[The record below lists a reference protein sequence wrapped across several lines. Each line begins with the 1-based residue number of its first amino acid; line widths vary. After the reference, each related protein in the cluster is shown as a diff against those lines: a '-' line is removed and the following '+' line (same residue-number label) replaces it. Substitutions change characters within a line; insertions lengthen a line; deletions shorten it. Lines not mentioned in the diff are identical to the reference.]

1 MMSIGRLCEWAQVS
15 RSGFYKYLNRIKL
28 PTNKELS
35 DREDFEYILEAYN
48 YRGYKKGSRSI
59 FMRLMRNGHP
69 MSRNKIRRI
78 MNKYKLFCP
87 IRKINPYKQMA
98 KALDESTVAPNVL
111 KRHFKD
117 MGPRYVILTDITYLF
132 YGNCQKCYVSVMK
145 DAYTNEILGYAVSSS
160 MEEDF
165 VLDTVKMCM
174 SNHKHEI
181 PQNALIHSDQGFHYK
196 AYSFKQLLHDN
207 ELRQSMSRKANCW
220 DNAPQESFFGH
231 MKDEIDI
238 SGCNIFDE
246 VENVID
252 DYIEYY
258 NNDRPQWDLA
268 YLTPS
273 EYYKYSITGQ
283 YPINLKKLPSKKKNI

>member
-1 MMSIGRLCEWAQVS
+1 
-15 RSGFYKYLNRIKL
+15 
-28 PTNKELS
+28 
-35 DREDFEYILEAYN
+35 
-48 YRGYKKGSRSI
+48 
-59 FMRLMRNGHP
+59 
-69 MSRNKIRRI
+69 
-78 MNKYKLFCP
+78 
-87 IRKINPYKQMA
+87 
-98 KALDESTVAPNVL
+98 
-111 KRHFKD
+111 

-132 YGNCQKCYVSVMK
+132 YGNCKKCYVSVMK

-165 VLDTVKMCM
+165 VLDTVKICM

-181 PQNALIHSDQGFHYK
+181 PQNALIHSDQGIHYK

-231 MKDEIDI
+231 MKDEINI
-238 SGCNIFDE
+238 TSCNIFDD
-246 VENVID
+246 VKKIID
-252 DYIEYY
+252 DYIDYY

-273 EYYKYSITGQ
+273 EYYNYSITGQ
-283 YPINLKKLPSKKKNI
+283 YPINLKELPSKKKSI

>member
-1 MMSIGRLCEWAQVS
+1 MSIEELCKWAQVS
-15 RSGFYKYLNRIKL
+15 RSGFYKYLNRIKA
-28 PTNKELS
+28 PNNREIN
-35 DREDFEYILEAYN
+35 DRNDFELILKAYN
-48 YRGYKKGSRSI
+48 HRSYKKGSRTI
-59 FMRLMRNGHP
+59 FMRLLRDGHP
-69 MSRNKIRRI
+69 MSRNKIRRL
-78 MNKYKLFCP
+78 MNKYGLVCP
-87 IRKINPYKQMA
+87 IRKPNPYKQA
-98 KALDESTVAPNVL
+98 IKALEENAVVSNIV

-132 YGNCQKCYVSVMK
+132 YGNCRKCYVSVMK

-181 PQNALIHSDQGFHYK
+181 PQNALVHSDQGIHYK
-196 AYSFKQLLHDN
+196 AYSFKALLHN
-207 ELRQSMSRKANCW
+207 CELRQSMSRKANCW

-238 SGCNIFDE
+238 TSCNIFDD
-246 VENVID
+246 VKKIID

-273 EYYKYSITGQ
+273 EYYNYSITGQ
-283 YPINLKKLPSKKKNI
+283 YPINLKELPSKKKSI